1 MFLNKRLIPKAFFL
15 QEGLESLPSSLL
27 MRMMTIFALTASCCM
42 MMMMMTTMTL
52 KTTTTTMTMTMR
64 LTSSTTT
71 TMTMTMMTTVTMMS
85 MMMRMMI
92 MMMIMMMMMIMTMM
106 MRKIMMM
113 MIMMMILFTERLIP
127 EAYCREEDLESFV
140 LMASCCFS
148 LFHLALLLLTPN
160 IYHVRGKFI
169 RIQENFTRP
178 SNKG

>member
-15 QEGLESLPSSLL
+15 QEGLESLPSRLL

-52 KTTTTTMTMTMR
+52 KTTTTKMTMTMR

-71 TMTMTMMTTVTMMS
+71 TMTMTMMT